1 MIKKTL
7 LKPYLKQSIEKMPI
21 GFSGLGLGVAGL
33 GNAWSAL
40 LNNPTTL
47 KLNQLDPD
55 YWNITKTNNLAISAI
70 AIQAIT
76 IFITLLCFILILV
89 RMIWHH
95 KVFWKEIK
103 DPLISSFL
111 PTEAMCLSSIA
122 NFIGVASTFGYSRTA
137 YVLNVGTIISCILML
152 ISIVFHLFLFFCF
165 LWFVIKNHNFKEDLA
180 YASWFVPTSGLCLSC
195 SFYPD
200 MGNLIPNEFFQALW
214 YLAAISF
221 FALFPLI
228 LYKHMFFW
236 KKIDANHLATAA
248 IFLASPNL
256 LLNGMDN
263 LFTNYSSN
271 SYYPPYYLSSNGQ
284 PYYLFVIGLIV
295 MCFCIFG
302 TIIFYVLLFKIIK
315 VKFNP
320 TYASLTFPAS
330 ISALA
335 TLKFSQS
342 LIGTYVVKSPDGSLI
357 ATSVP
362 IINENGLNDN
372 TTIGFLYT
380 IHKMGMFFGFVFLV
394 VGTLIISWILVKFIS
409 LLIRNFK
416 ITKIKNLELFAK

>member
-33 GNAWSAL
+33 GNAWSDL
-40 LNNPTTL
+40 LNNPSTL
-47 KLNQLDPD
+47 KLNQIDPD
-55 YWNITKTNNLAISAI
+55 YWNVTKNNDLAISAI
-70 AIQAIT
+70 TIQGIT
-76 IFITLLCFILILV
+76 IFITLFCFILILI

-122 NFIGVASTFGYSRTA
+122 NFIGVASTFGYSRTD
-137 YVLNVGTIISCILML
+137 YVLNAGTIISCILML
-152 ISIVFHLFLFFCF
+152 ASILFHLFLFFCF
-165 LWFVIKNHNFKEDLA
+165 LWFVIKNHNLKEDLA
-180 YASWFVPTSGLCLSC
+180 YASWFVPTAGLCLSC

-214 YLAAISF
+214 YLAAVSF
-221 FALFPLI
+221 LTLFPLI
-228 LYKHMFFW
+228 LYKHIFFW
-236 KKIDANHLATAA
+236 KKIDSSHLATAA

-256 LLNGMDN
+256 LLNGMSN
-263 LFTNYSSN
+263 LFTNYSAN
-271 SYYPPYYLSSNGQ
+271 SYYPPYYLNLNGQ
-284 PYYLFVIGLIV
+284 PYYLFIIGLIV
-295 MCFCIFG
+295 LCFCIFG

-315 VKFNP
+315 TKFNP
-320 TYASLTFPAS
+320 SFASLTFAAS

-362 IINENGLNDN
+362 VIFKNNLNDN

-380 IHKMGMFFGFVFLV
+380 IHKMGMLFGFVFLV
-394 VGTLIISWILVKFIS
+394 VATLIIIWILVRFFI
-409 LLIRNFK
+409 LLINNFK
-416 ITKIKNLELFAK
+416 KSNNKNLELFCK

>member
-1 MIKKTL
+1 MIRKTL
-7 LKPYLKQSIEKMPI
+7 FKPYLKQGIEKMPI

-40 LNNPTTL
+40 LNNPSTL
-47 KLNQLDPD
+47 KLNQIDPD
-55 YWNITKTNNLAISAI
+55 YWNITKNNDLAISAI
-70 AIQAIT
+70 TIQAIT
-76 IFITLLCFILILV
+76 VFITLLCFILILV

-95 KVFWKEIK
+95 ALFWKEVK

-122 NFIGVASTFGYSRTA
+122 NFIGIASTFGLSRTD
-137 YVLNVGTIISCILML
+137 YVLNAGTIIACILML
-152 ISIVFHLFLFFCF
+152 ASIAFHLFLFFCF

-214 YLAAISF
+214 YLALASF

-236 KKIDANHLATAA
+236 KKIDSNHLATAA
-248 IFLASPNL
+248 VFLASPNL

-263 LFTNYSSN
+263 LFTNYSSK
-271 SYYPPYYLSSNGQ
+271 SYYPPYYLSFNGQ

-315 VKFNP
+315 VKFSP
-320 TYASLTFPAS
+320 TFASLTFPAS

-342 LIGTYVVKSPDGSLI
+342 LIGTYVVKLPDGSLVANSI
-357 ATSVP
+357 PVIVKNNLS
-362 IINENGLNDN
+362 DN
-372 TTIGFLYT
+372 TTIGFLYV
-380 IHKMGMFFGFVFLV
+380 IHKMGMFLGFVFLII
-394 VGTLIISWILVKFIS
+394 GSLIIIWILVRFIL
-409 LLIRNFK
+409 LLINNFK
-416 ITKIKNLELFAK
+416 IKENKKI

>member
-1 MIKKTL
+1 MIRKTL
-7 LKPYLKQSIEKMPI
+7 FKPYLKQSIEKMPI

-40 LNNPTTL
+40 LNNPSTL
-47 KLNQLDPD
+47 KLNQIDPD
-55 YWNITKTNNLAISAI
+55 YWNITKNNDLAISAI
-70 AIQAIT
+70 TIQAIT
-76 IFITLLCFILILV
+76 VFITLLCFILILV

-95 KVFWKEIK
+95 ALFWKEVK

-122 NFIGVASTFGYSRTA
+122 NFIGIASTFGFSRTD
-137 YVLNVGTIISCILML
+137 YVLNAGTIIACILML
-152 ISIVFHLFLFFCF
+152 ASIAFHLFLFFCF

-214 YLAAISF
+214 YLALASF

-236 KKIDANHLATAA
+236 KKIDSNHLATAA
-248 IFLASPNL
+248 VFLASPNL

-263 LFTNYSSN
+263 LFTNYSSK
-271 SYYPPYYLSSNGQ
+271 SYYPPYYLSFNGQ

-315 VKFNP
+315 VKFSP
-320 TYASLTFPAS
+320 TFASLTFPAS

-342 LIGTYVVKSPDGSLI
+342 LIGTYVVKLPDGSLVANSI
-357 ATSVP
+357 PVIVKNNLS
-362 IINENGLNDN
+362 DN
-372 TTIGFLYT
+372 TTIGFLYV
-380 IHKMGMFFGFVFLV
+380 IHKMGMFLGFVFLII
-394 VGTLIISWILVKFIS
+394 GSLIIIWILVRFIL
-409 LLIRNFK
+409 LLINNFK
-416 ITKIKNLELFAK
+416 IKENKKI